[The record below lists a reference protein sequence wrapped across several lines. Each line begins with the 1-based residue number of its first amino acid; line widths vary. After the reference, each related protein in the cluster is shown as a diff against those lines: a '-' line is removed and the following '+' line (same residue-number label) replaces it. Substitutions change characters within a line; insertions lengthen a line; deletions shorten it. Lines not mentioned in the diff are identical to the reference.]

1 MRDRFSWQRLL
12 LLATLG
18 ACTGCSAGTAAFA
31 AFAVG
36 ASIAAIGSQRR
47 RAMMALH
54 KAYVLRKALESGQ
67 QRRIEHDLRRLLAM
81 AKDGGVSLERQWLA
95 RAQLGGLLAAE
106 WRLDEAAEIYSADD
120 EGTPPLLR
128 ALTCFG
134 RHEVAILRTTPTPEQ
149 LEQIRADA
157 QAVIGAVPTGYRE
170 EAAEVWGALEGLCL
184 ARMGLFHDA
193 IPLLQRG
200 VDRLLELSPAR
211 IIYAYHLAQ
220 AMERSGDLSSAQQ
233 YYEIAMKAFPGT
245 RLASDASARLRA
257 LGPAGERTGFRGML
271 PESPEAASP
280 PGGPPSPPAPTT
292 SRAPASPSDGS
303 SDDEISNDVDEQE
316 PG

>member
-12 LLATLG
+12 LMATLG

-36 ASIAAIGSQRR
+36 AGIAAVGSQRR
-47 RAMMALH
+47 RALMALH

-81 AKDGGVSLERQWLA
+81 AEDGGVSLERQWLA

-106 WRLDEAAEIYSADD
+106 WRLDEAAEIYSPGD

-134 RHEVAILRTTPTPEQ
+134 RHEVAILRMTPTTEH
-149 LEQIRADA
+149 LERIRADA
-157 QAVIGAVPTGYRE
+157 QAVLGAVPLGYRE
-170 EAAEVWGALEGLCL
+170 EAAEVWEALEGLCL

-220 AMERSGDLSSAQQ
+220 AMERSGDLSSAQH

-245 RLASDASARLRA
+245 RLASDASARLRSI
-257 LGPAGERTGFRGML
+257 GPAGERAGFRGML
-271 PESPEAASP
+271 PESPEAVVP
-280 PGGPPSPPAPTT
+280 PGSPSTPSSPTT
-292 SRAPASPSDGS
+292 AQVSTEHDEDNVDAPDEREPS
-303 SDDEISNDVDEQE
+303 
-316 PG
+316 

>member
-1 MRDRFSWQRLL
+1 
-12 LLATLG
+12 
-18 ACTGCSAGTAAFA
+18 
-31 AFAVG
+31 
-36 ASIAAIGSQRR
+36 
-47 RAMMALH
+47 MALH
-54 KAYVLRKALESGQ
+54 KAYVLRKALESGR

-81 AKDGGVSLERQWLA
+81 AEDGGVSLERQWLA

-134 RHEVAILRTTPTPEQ
+134 RHEVAILRMTPTAEH
-149 LEQIRADA
+149 LERIRADA
-157 QAVIGAVPTGYRE
+157 QAVLGAVPLEYRE
-170 EAAEVWGALEGLCL
+170 EAAEVWGALLL
-184 ARMGLFHDA
+184 PARFMGLFHDA

-220 AMERSGDLSSAQQ
+220 AMERSGDLSSAHH

-245 RLASDASARLRA
+245 RLASDASARLRSI
-257 LGPAGERTGFRGML
+257 GPAGERAGFRGML
-271 PESPEAASP
+271 PESPEAVVP
-280 PGGPPSPPAPTT
+280 PGSPSTPSSPTT
-292 SRAPASPSDGS
+292 AQVSTKHDGDNLDAPDEREPS
-303 SDDEISNDVDEQE
+303 
-316 PG
+316 